1 MCIIIVKPK
10 GRELPSNE
18 IFENCWKHNYHGAGF
33 MYHINNKVIID
44 KGFMTLYDFLKR
56 MSSIKNEINIIYK
69 PIITENNYGFFICL
83 IYRFDEYFS

>member
-44 KGFMTLYDFLKR
+44 KGFMTLYDF
-56 MSSIKNEINIIYK
+56 
-69 PIITENNYGFFICL
+69 
-83 IYRFDEYFS
+83 